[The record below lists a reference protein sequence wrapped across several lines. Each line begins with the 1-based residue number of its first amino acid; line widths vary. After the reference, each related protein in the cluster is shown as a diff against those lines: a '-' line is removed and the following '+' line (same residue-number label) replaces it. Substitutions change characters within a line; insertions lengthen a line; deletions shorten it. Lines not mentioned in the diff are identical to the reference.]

1 MRIMLLLSLRM
12 IFKLSLRVR
21 RLTRDWIEEHLLFPI
36 KVTFSV
42 ISPSADITPSSA
54 TELTVEQ
61 VHCQN
66 WPDLQ
71 APKDTSVLLDMYE
84 MVDNLM
90 MKSPGTMLV
99 HCSAGVG
106 RTGAFIGLYKLIKD
120 VNNAVWR

>member
-1 MRIMLLLSLRM
+1 MKIILLLSLRM

-21 RLTRDWIEEHLLFPI
+21 RLTRGWIEEHLLSPI
-36 KVTFSV
+36 KVTLIH
-42 ISPSADITPSSA
+42 ISPSGDIASSSA

-84 MVDNLM
+84 MVDNLTM
-90 MKSPGTMLV
+90 ESPGTMMV

-120 VNNAVWR
+120 VNNAVS